1 MNYSRQNFRKI
12 LSYLPPHRPIGGR
25 SCPIGTLF
33 RTNAGVAFDLD
44 RELTIA
50 IDDYCTEVYGSP
62 IDEHTMEADGWQR
75 MTPRELEGVL
85 DMVERKLPVTYT
97 GLDHTRTIMVEQAE
111 RVAA

>member
-33 RTNAGVAFDLD
+33 RTNAGVAFYLD
-44 RELTIA
+44 RELTNA
-50 IDDYCTEVYGSP
+50 IDDYCLDVYG
-62 IDEHTMEADGWQR
+62 DVATDTMGADGWR
-75 MTPRELEGVL
+75 RITPSELVGIL
-85 DMVERKLPVTYT
+85 NAVERKLPILYT